1 MAQIDAELTFRP
13 FDERDFERLAELV
26 GRTWL
31 ADFPARAQMAA
42 GRVELA
48 HYLAQATWSLVAE
61 RGGALMGAVLLVERG
76 GAPLPGEWA
85 ALEERLTKDAEKDP
99 ELAEAIRVEMS
110 GVEEEAAL
118 EEHLAAEAEKD
129 PELAEAIRVEMSG
142 VEEEAELEREY
153 AATGAPGTAATIK
166 LLIVSPD
173 AKGLGIG
180 GRLFSAA
187 VERVRKTGAPGYHL
201 LTDDACDVGFYEHK
215 GLSCAMRRRSRA
227 YWPGADPATDDFH
240 VYVYE
245 QEL

>member
-13 FDERDFERLAELV
+13 FDEKDFEPLAELV

-31 ADFPARAQMAA
+31 ADFPARAQEAA

-48 HYLAQATWSLVAE
+48 HYLARATWSLVAG
-61 RGGALMGAVLLVERG
+61 RGSQIMGAVLLSERG
-76 GAPLPGEWA
+76 REAIAGDWA
-85 ALEERLTKDAEKDP
+85 ALEERLTEDAEKDP
-99 ELAEAIRVEMS
+99 ELAEAIRTEMS

-118 EEHLAAEAEKD
+118 EADYL
-129 PELAEAIRVEMSG
+129 
-142 VEEEAELEREY
+142 
-153 AATGAPGTAATIK
+153 ATGAPGTAATVK

-180 GRLFSAA
+180 GRLFSSAL
-187 VERVRKTGAPGYHL
+187 EHLRETGAAGYHL
-201 LTDDACDVGFYEHK
+201 LTDDACDVSFYEHK
-215 GLSCAMRRRSRA
+215 GLRQALRRRSQA
-227 YWPGADPATDDFH
+227 YWPGADPATDDFF

>member
-13 FDERDFERLAELV
+13 FDEKDFERLAELV

-31 ADFPARAQMAA
+31 ADFPSRAQMAA

-48 HYLAQATWSLVAE
+48 HYLAQSTWSLVAE
-61 RGGALMGAVLLVERG
+61 RGDALMGAVLLAERG
-76 GAPLPGEWA
+76 GEPVPGAWA
-85 ALEERLTKDAEKDP
+85 ALEELLATEAEKDP
-99 ELAEAIRVEMS
+99 ELSEAIRTEMS

-118 EEHLAAEAEKD
+118 EA
-129 PELAEAIRVEMSG
+129 
-142 VEEEAELEREY
+142 EY
-153 AATGAPGTAATIK
+153 AATGAPGTAAAVK

-187 VERVRKTGAPGYHL
+187 LEHLREVGATGYHL
-201 LTDDACDVGFYEHK
+201 LTDDACDVSFYEHK
-215 GLSCAMRRRSRA
+215 GLTRAMRRRSRA
-227 YWPGADPATDDFH
+227 YWPGADPTTDDFH

>member
-85 ALEERLTKDAEKDP
+85 ALEERLTKDAEKDLQ
-99 ELAEAIRVEMS
+99 LAEAIRVEMS

-118 EEHLAAEAEKD
+118 EA
-129 PELAEAIRVEMSG
+129 
-142 VEEEAELEREY
+142 EY
-153 AATGAPGTAATIK
+153 AATGAPGTAATVK

-187 VERVRKTGAPGYHL
+187 LEYLREVGAAGYHL
-201 LTDDACDVGFYEHK
+201 LTDDACDVSFYEHK
-215 GLSCAMRRRSRA
+215 GLARAMRRRSRA
-227 YWPGADPATDDFH
+227 YWPGADPTTDDFH